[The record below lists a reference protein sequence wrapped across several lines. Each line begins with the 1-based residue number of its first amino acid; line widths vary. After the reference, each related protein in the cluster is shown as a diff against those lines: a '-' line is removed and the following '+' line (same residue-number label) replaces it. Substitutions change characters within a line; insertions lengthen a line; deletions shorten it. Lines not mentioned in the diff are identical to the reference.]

1 MRLFRSIAGAQGGRV
16 FANLGAA
23 FGINDELAA
32 QVVRYFLPP
41 IVKSVARRSET
52 SSGLINLLE
61 FNDTTRHDR
70 YLADPAIFVQPK
82 VEAEGRA
89 ILATLFPNPMHLQ
102 KIVGNR
108 AKVLPL
114 RPEMLERMLPYVAI
128 LALGAI
134 ELKTRQPLK
143 AVLLRILNGRA
154 DPVAMANPYKALAGE
169 VRRRRMAEFGR
180 NKDRRS
186 GLAAV
191 FGTLF
196 SRGDAQHA
204 A

>member
-1 MRLFRSIAGAQGGRV
+1 MRIFRSIAGAQGGRV
-16 FANLGAA
+16 FANMGAA

-41 IVKSVARRSET
+41 IVKSVARRAET
-52 SSGLINLLE
+52 SGGLIYLLE
-61 FNDTTRHDR
+61 FIGNKRRDR
-70 YLADPAIFVQPK
+70 YLADPGIFVHPK
-82 VEAEGRA
+82 VEAEGHA
-89 ILATLFPNPMHLQ
+89 ILATLFPNPGHLQ
-102 KIVGNR
+102 KIIGNR
-108 AKVLPL
+108 TRVLPL
-114 RPEMLERMLPYVAI
+114 RPELLERMLPYVAI

-169 VRRRRMAEFGR
+169 VRRRRMTELGR

-196 SRGDAQHA
+196 ARSDAQRA

>member
-1 MRLFRSIAGAQGGRV
+1 M
-16 FANLGAA
+16 
-23 FGINDELAA
+23 A

-41 IVKSVARRSET
+41 IVKSVTRRAET
-52 SSGLINLLE
+52 SSGLIYLLE
-61 FNDTTRHDR
+61 FIGTGATTAISPTPASSCIRKWRRKAAR
-70 YLADPAIFVQPK
+70 YWPRCSPI
-82 VEAEGRA
+82 RC
-89 ILATLFPNPMHLQ
+89 ICS

-169 VRRRRMAEFGR
+169 VRRRRVAELGR

-196 SRGDAQHA
+196 ARSDAQRA

>member
-1 MRLFRSIAGAQGGRV
+1 
-16 FANLGAA
+16 
-23 FGINDELAA
+23 
-32 QVVRYFLPP
+32 
-41 IVKSVARRSET
+41 
-52 SSGLINLLE
+52 
-61 FNDTTRHDR
+61 
-70 YLADPAIFVQPK
+70 
-82 VEAEGRA
+82 
-89 ILATLFPNPMHLQ
+89 MHLQ

-128 LALGAI
+128 LAHGAI